1 MLDLVVCGACVC
13 VLCGSGFM
21 VCDFGFVWWDVYF
34 KAWRGVH
41 KFGEVCISLG
51 LEHVLWPL
59 CGCGHLCLL
68 VVLCCDASLVDV
80 VWIRAPCVLCLA

>member
-1 MLDLVVCGACVC
+1 MPVSVFSVVVGLWCVILV
-13 VLCGSGFM
+13 L
-21 VCDFGFVWWDVYF
+21 FGGMCIS
-34 KAWRGVH
+34 RL
-41 KFGEVCISLG
+41 GEVCISLG

>member
-1 MLDLVVCGACVC
+1 
-13 VLCGSGFM
+13 
-21 VCDFGFVWWDVYF
+21 
-34 KAWRGVH
+34 
-41 KFGEVCISLG
+41 VCISLG

-80 VWIRAPCVLCLA
+80 LLFCVSRVWMMCGM